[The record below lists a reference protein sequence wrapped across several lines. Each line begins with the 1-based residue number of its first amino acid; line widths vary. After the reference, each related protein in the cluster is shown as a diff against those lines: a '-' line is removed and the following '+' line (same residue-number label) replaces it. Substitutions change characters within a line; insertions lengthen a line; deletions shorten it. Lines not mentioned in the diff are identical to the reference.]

1 MTERAKILVAKNRNS
16 MTVVT
21 WLSFVLKYP
30 GSTNMG
36 LL

>member
-1 MTERAKILVAKNRNS
+1 MTEMAKIIVAKNRNS
-16 MTVVT
+16 MTGAT

-30 GSTNMG
+30 GSTNMV